1 MRCARQALRTICR
14 GGIVLGAVVGMM
26 HADSVF
32 AHVET
37 GGATSRPQAA
47 RAHTPLQVNQTA
59 QIDGLDP
66 GRPAQTLAGTFDN
79 RNPAP
84 VRVAT
89 VRVSIDSVS
98 KAPGA
103 AEGPCDAGD
112 FTLGHRTMRVGA
124 DVPRGRGTGAWSGA
138 TIAFANR
145 AGVDQNAC
153 MGAAVTLRYT
163 VA

>member
-1 MRCARQALRTICR
+1 
-14 GGIVLGAVVGMM
+14 VLGAVVGMM

-32 AHVET
+32 AYVET
-37 GGATSRPQAA
+37 GGATSGPQVV
-47 RAHTPLQVNQTA
+47 RAHVPLQVDQTSRL
-59 QIDGLDP
+59 DGLGP
-66 GRPAQTLAGTFDN
+66 GRPARTLAGTFDN

-89 VRVSIDSVS
+89 VRVSIDAVT

-103 AEGPCDAGD
+103 AEGSCDAGD
-112 FTLGHRTMRVGA
+112 FTLGHRTMRVDA

-138 TIAFANR
+138 TIAFADR
-145 AGVDQNAC
+145 AGVDQSAC

-163 VA
+163 VV